1 MVVRGRFGTEDAAP
15 GGSFLVDT
23 GVLFPLAM
31 SDSGW
36 QKAGV
41 DPKGFEPVV
50 GEASLKQGLVP
61 RLVLGTFDLPRIPA
75 VYGLPLADLE
85 QGGGIQV
92 DGVIGS
98 ALIAEFRASLVD
110 QGRTLWLEEMPVA
123 QNDNGGAAPAPD
135 ATSPTDELPAGE
147 PPSGVMPPSEAPGEK
162 PTSKSPD
169 VPLSSRQPEK
179 GR

>member
-98 ALIAEFRASLVD
+98 ALVAEFRASLAD

-123 QNDNGGAAPAPD
+123 QNDNGGAAPVPD
-135 ATSPTDELPAGE
+135 AASPGELPAGE
-147 PPSGVMPPSEAPGEK
+147 PPSGVVPPRPAPGE
-162 PTSKSPD
+162 PTSKDPEA
-169 VPLSSRQPEK
+169 PLSSRQPEK